1 MGGEAKMWAYLVFTE
16 TGPILI
22 LTSCTCITDGPLL
35 DALQHRGID
44 KFIAYEVPI
53 EEVHRLYGVPFEVV
67 ASDLEHGK
75 EMRVLDFNGPHIF
88 DTFSLSELGSPIR
101 YEH

>member
-1 MGGEAKMWAYLVFTE
+1 MRAYLVFTDS
-16 TGPILI
+16 GPILI
-22 LTSCTCITDGPLL
+22 LTSCTSITSGSML
-35 DALQHRGID
+35 DSLRRRGID
-44 KFIAYEVPI
+44 KFIAYEVPT

-67 ASDLEHGK
+67 AADLEQGK

-88 DTFSLSELGSPIR
+88 DAFPLSDLGKPIA